1 MMFGPS
7 ATARSAVTQPSVVSL
22 QFSEVRHVLRRH
34 FDPRDHVA
42 DLSMTVFSW
51 NKTPPD
57 ILCLYGA
64 RALRSFGDGF
74 AIIILPV
81 YLSAIGFS
89 PQLIGIVASAS
100 LLGTAALTLIVGFIA
115 PRFELRSLFLAG
127 AGLIALTG
135 LIFPATE
142 TLAPVLLVAFIGS
155 INPSGGDLGMLVPLE
170 HALLT
175 KEMADR
181 DRTGAFARYSLIGSL
196 TGAVGSL
203 AAALPEIL
211 ASNGWSKL
219 TAIKL
224 MFYGYA
230 ALGVLAA
237 FLYRHLPRDHT
248 RAANVPEA
256 ALGPSRNIVYRL
268 AALFS
273 LDAFAGGFVVQS
285 LLALW
290 LFQRFNLSLEA
301 ASLYFFCSSLLGAI
315 SFPVAAWLA
324 RRIGLINTMVFTHI
338 PSSLCL
344 IAAAF
349 SSGLTV
355 VLSLLLVR
363 SALSQMDVPTR
374 SSYVMAVVTP
384 AERTAA
390 ASVTAVPR
398 SLASSISPAI
408 AGFMLAGPFSGLP
421 LVVCGCLKIGYDL
434 ALLRMFRH
442 TKPPEEIR

>member
-1 MMFGPS
+1 MTTPS
-7 ATARSAVTQPSVVSL
+7 DISLLYAARGM
-22 QFSEVRHVLRRH
+22 R
-34 FDPRDHVA
+34 
-42 DLSMTVFSW
+42 
-51 NKTPPD
+51 
-57 ILCLYGA
+57 G
-64 RALRSFGDGF
+64 FGDGF

-81 YLSAIGFS
+81 YLSAIGLS
-89 PQLIGIVASAS
+89 PQQIGIVASAS

-115 PRFELRSLFLAG
+115 PRFELRALFLAG
-127 AGLIALTG
+127 AGLIVLTG
-135 LIFPATE
+135 LIFPAAQTI
-142 TLAPVLLVAFIGS
+142 APVLLVAFVGS

-175 KEMADR
+175 KETADR
-181 DRTGAFARYSLIGSL
+181 NRTSVFARYSLIGSL
-196 TGAVGSL
+196 TSAVGSL

-211 ASNGWSKL
+211 ASNGWPKL
-219 TAIKL
+219 DAIKL
-224 MFYGYA
+224 MFYLYA
-230 ALGVLAA
+230 ALGLLAA
-237 FLYRHLPRDHT
+237 FLYRRLPRDHIH
-248 RAANVPEA
+248 AANAPTA
-256 ALGPSRNIVYRL
+256 ALGPSRNIVYKL

-301 ASLYFFCSSLLGAI
+301 ASVYFFCASLLGAM

-338 PSSLCL
+338 PSSICL

-349 SSGLTV
+349 SSDLIV

-398 SLASSISPAI
+398 SLASSISPAM

-442 TKPPEEIR
+442 TKPPEEM

>member
-1 MMFGPS
+1 
-7 ATARSAVTQPSVVSL
+7 
-22 QFSEVRHVLRRH
+22 
-34 FDPRDHVA
+34 
-42 DLSMTVFSW
+42 MTLFPPT
-51 NKTPPD
+51 KIPPD

-64 RALRSFGDGF
+64 RALRGFGDGF

-89 PQLIGIVASAS
+89 PELIGIVASAS
-100 LLGTAALTLIVGFIA
+100 LLGTAALTLITGFIA

-127 AGLIALTG
+127 AGLIAFTG
-135 LIFPATE
+135 LMFPAAE
-142 TLAPVLLVAFIGS
+142 TIAPVLLVAFIGS

-175 KEMADR
+175 KETADR
-181 DRTGAFARYSLIGSL
+181 DRTAVFARYSLIGSL
-196 TGAVGSL
+196 TAAVGSL

-211 ASNGWSKL
+211 ASNGWPKL
-219 TAIKL
+219 GAIKL
-224 MFYGYA
+224 MFYGYG
-230 ALGVLAA
+230 ALGLLVA
-237 FLYRHLPRDHT
+237 FLYRRLPRDHSH
-248 RAANVPEA
+248 AANVPKA
-256 ALGPSRNIVYRL
+256 ALGPSRNIVYKL

-290 LFQRFNLSLEA
+290 LFQRFDLSLEA
-301 ASLYFFCSSLLGAI
+301 ASVYFFCSSLLGAF

-349 SSGLTV
+349 SSSLTI

-374 SSYVMAVVTP
+374 NSYVMAVVPP
-384 AERTAA
+384 AERPAA

-398 SLASSISPAI
+398 SLAQAAPPLLSGYLLGLSTFGWPLVI
-408 AGFMLAGPFSGLP
+408 AGALKGL
-421 LVVCGCLKIGYDL
+421 YDL
-434 ALLRMFRH
+434 LLLGMFAKVR
-442 TKPPEEIR
+442 PPEEAD